1 MKKMNYYLKEEL
13 FIFMR
18 NEQTEKAIRL
28 LKKYPELLHE
38 KIENGATPFL
48 LAVQYNNPTLIHWIV
63 SKDIDV
69 NVRDDSGRTAMM
81 WAFFNGDLNLL
92 TLLMEKGM
100 DLNSYDKNDLLQ
112 ESDLK
117 VTIDR
122 FINQEH
128 KRELFQ
134 FIYDHFH
141 LLNKENK
148 KSYYGT
154 RLRRLFR

>member
-1 MKKMNYYLKEEL
+1 MDYYLKEQL

-28 LKKYPELLHE
+28 LKKFPNLLHE

-48 LAVQYNNPTLIHWIV
+48 LAVQFNNSTLIQWIA
-63 SKDIDV
+63 SKDVDV

-81 WAFFNGDLNLL
+81 WAFLIGDLNLL
-92 TLLMEKGM
+92 SLLVKKGM

-117 VTIDR
+117 ITMER
-122 FINQEH
+122 FINEEH
-128 KRELFQ
+128 KRELFA
-134 FIYDHFH
+134 FIYHHFH
-141 LLNKENK
+141 LLNEQNK
-148 KSYYGT
+148 KWYYAA
-154 RLRRLFR
+154 RLKRLFR